1 MTEGP
6 TIEQAAKAK
15 ALRRRML
22 ELEGLEFEVMTI
34 RAKVEEFRL
43 DAVDEADGHAY
54 ELRCVT
60 YFLREALRAFDQAH
74 RALVDEQLECT
85 EGRYEPPV

>member
-1 MTEGP
+1 MEGP

-22 ELEGLEFEVMTI
+22 ELEGLEFEMMTI
-34 RAKVEEFRL
+34 RAKVEAFREE
-43 DAVDEADGHAY
+43 AVAEGDDHAY
-54 ELRCVT
+54 ELKCVS
-60 YFLREALRAFDQAH
+60 YFLREALRSFDETH
-74 RALVDEQLECT
+74 KALVEEQLECT